1 MLTLLQ
7 AEIERDDRAAYRP
20 YSASVKRV
28 EQLTPHFVRVTFT
41 GPDFATFG
49 TDQLDQRVK
58 IVFPLAGHGL
68 TDFGSDPDWYTAWRA
83 LPEGER
89 GPFRTYTVRA
99 VRPAELELDVD
110 FVAHG
115 DGGPAARWLNAAMVG
130 DEVTIVGPDAR
141 SIHSAVGIDWH
152 PGTATH
158 VLLAGDETATPAIC
172 AIIESLAPEITVRAF
187 IEVPG
192 AEDTFDLAAAHD
204 QAEVTWLHRGVDVPL
219 EQAVREWAAREPRY
233 FASALAT
240 ATQELEEI
248 DVDRETLWDSP
259 EESAG
264 EFYAWIAGESAMIK
278 SVRRFLVT
286 ETGIDRKRVAFMG
299 YWRLGKS
306 EAFE

>member
-1 MLTLLQ
+1 MLTLLH

-20 YSASVKRV
+20 YSAAVKRV
-28 EQLTPHFVRVTFT
+28 EQLTSHFVRVTFT
-41 GPDFATFG
+41 GAEFATFG

-58 IVFPLAGHGL
+58 IVFPVAGHGV

-83 LPEGER
+83 LPEAER

-115 DGGPAARWLNAAMVG
+115 DGGPAARWLATASAG

-172 AIIESLAPEITVRAF
+172 AIIESLAPHITVRAF

-192 AEDTFDLAAAHD
+192 ADDTFDLPGAPE
-204 QAEVTWLHRGVDVPL
+204 QSQVTWLVRGDDVPL
-219 EQAVREWAAREPRY
+219 EQAVRDWAAADPRF

-240 ATQELEEI
+240 AAQELEEI
-248 DVDRETLWDSP
+248 DVDTETLWDSP
-259 EESAG
+259 EESTG

-278 SVRRFLVT
+278 SLRRFLVT

-299 YWRLGKS
+299 YWRLGRS

>member
-1 MLTLLQ
+1 MLTLLHT
-7 AEIERDDRAAYRP
+7 EIERDYRAAYRP

-28 EQLTPHFVRVTFT
+28 EQLTSHFVRVTFT
-41 GPDFATFG
+41 GAEFATFG

-58 IVFPLAGHGL
+58 IVFPVAGHGL

-83 LPEGER
+83 LPEAER

-115 DGGPAARWLNAAMVG
+115 DGGPAARWLATASAG

-152 PGTATH
+152 PGTATQ

-172 AIIESLAPEITVRAF
+172 AIIESLAPHITVRAF

-192 AEDTFDLAAAHD
+192 ADDTFDLPGAPE
-204 QAEVTWLHRGVDVPL
+204 QSQVTWLVRGDDVPL
-219 EQAVREWAAREPRY
+219 EQAVRDWAAADPRY

-240 ATQELEEI
+240 AAQELEEI
-248 DVDRETLWDSP
+248 DVDTETLWDSP
-259 EESAG
+259 EESTG

-278 SVRRFLVT
+278 SLRRFLVT

-299 YWRLGKS
+299 YWRLGRS